1 MNEISSDVS
10 PSNLIVLLLK
20 FSKSL
25 LSQKGKKTTL
35 VRRQT
40 KPTRFAFSKD
50 TVPSCLC
57 YNFLSFLLVSYK
69 SHSVTARKRGLCSR
83 RNMAVRGLEVR
94 VLRASVVDGG
104 GGGATA
110 AASSHC
116 CDRSA
121 FLLAFIFSRRFT
133 RWLLVIS
140 ISSILSRAV
149 RNWGRGK
156 EGKRGWGDGDEG
168 ESRHVR
174 LSANVPR
181 HSPLLPLSEASS
193 SRLSAHLLLSRS
205 CPPTLCTW
213 RLGLRVC

>member
-1 MNEISSDVS
+1 MNEISSDAS
-10 PSNLIVLLLK
+10 PSNLIVLLLN

-25 LSQKGKKTTL
+25 LSQKGKKNPGASPDKTNTFCFFQRHSSVL
-35 VRRQT
+35 PVLQ
-40 KPTRFAFSKD
+40 F
-50 TVPSCLC
+50 
-57 YNFLSFLLVSYK
+57 SFLLVSYK

-83 RNMAVRGLEVR
+83 CNMAVRGLEVR

-104 GGGATA
+104 AA

-149 RNWGRGK
+149 RN
-156 EGKRGWGDGDEG
+156 
-168 ESRHVR
+168 
-174 LSANVPR
+174 
-181 HSPLLPLSEASS
+181 
-193 SRLSAHLLLSRS
+193 
-205 CPPTLCTW
+205 
-213 RLGLRVC
+213 